1 MINIQYLGSVE
12 DIRINVVEQCLL
24 FKIFDYRVIVDVYI
38 NVNDSIVIESWDFVD
53 GFGDIDDENVF
64 QSVFEDFEKFQQVF
78 ISIVR
83 RVLYLYIKFDMFYI
97 IGI

>member
-1 MINIQYLGSVE
+1 MINIQYLGSGE

>member
-24 FKIFDYRVIVDVYI
+24 FKIFDYRIIVDVYI

>member
-1 MINIQYLGSVE
+1 MINIQYLGSGE
-12 DIRINVVEQCLL
+12 DICINVVEQCLL
-24 FKIFDYRVIVDVYI
+24 FKIFDYRIIVDVYI

-78 ISIVR
+78 ILIVR

>member
-1 MINIQYLGSVE
+1 MINIQYLGSGE
-12 DIRINVVEQCLL
+12 DIGINDVKQCLL
-24 FKIFDYRVIVDVYI
+24 FKLFDYRIIVDVYI

-78 ISIVR
+78 ISVVR